1 MISGKGIAKKKI
13 ATKAAAAIATM
24 TRERSPVLP
33 DLPTAHEKALPNFE
47 AYTWNAFFLPK
58 GTPAPIAQK
67 LHQATLQAMDT
78 PAVRDRLQ
86 GLGAM
91 LVAPERRSPDSLAR
105 FVESEIAKWA
115 EPIRS
120 SGVSVE

>member
-1 MISGKGIAKKKI
+1 MK
-13 ATKAAAAIATM
+13 AIATM

-33 DLPTAHEKALPNFE
+33 DLPTAHERGLPNFE
-47 AYTWNAFFLPK
+47 AYTWNGFFLPK
-58 GTPAPIAQK
+58 GTPQPIVQK

-91 LVAPERRSPDSLAR
+91 LVAADRRTPEHLAR
-105 FVESEIAKWA
+105 FVESEIVKWA

>member
-1 MISGKGIAKKKI
+1 MAG
-13 ATKAAAAIATM
+13 
-24 TRERSPVLP
+24 
-33 DLPTAHEKALPNFE
+33 
-47 AYTWNAFFLPK
+47 
-58 GTPAPIAQK
+58 
-67 LHQATLQAMDT
+67 ATLQAMEV

-91 LVAPERRSPDSLAR
+91 LVTPDRRSPDYLAR
-105 FVESEIAKWA
+105 FVESEIRKWA